1 MMIMLTTLSSSF
13 SSIGF
18 THIFPLV
25 MRTVSREKQGQMFEA
40 WTKMQR
46 GRKTIA
52 IFDARHPFED
62 SKKSNIS
69 DRSSLVRSSEFNSFL
84 LLFFLS
90 FPSNEHRYLDVELR
104 VNRAWLLEREA
115 RGRIANERSFH
126 DRLMRVNMLL

>member
-1 MMIMLTTLSSSF
+1 MIMLTTLSSSF

-69 DRSSLVRSSEFNSFL
+69 DRSSRPNSIRFL

-115 RGRIANERSFH
+115 RGRTANERSFH

>member
-1 MMIMLTTLSSSF
+1 MLTTLSSSF

-69 DRSSLVRSSEFNSFL
+69 DRSSRPNSIRFF

-115 RGRIANERSFH
+115 RGRTANERSFH

>member
-1 MMIMLTTLSSSF
+1 MIMLTTLSSSF

-69 DRSSLVRSSEFNSFL
+69 DRSSRPNSIRSF

-90 FPSNEHRYLDVELR
+90 FPSNEYRYLDVELR

-115 RGRIANERSFH
+115 RGRTANERSFH

>member
-1 MMIMLTTLSSSF
+1 MIMLTTLSSSF

-69 DRSSLVRSSEFNSFL
+69 DRSSRPNSIRFF

>member
-1 MMIMLTTLSSSF
+1 MIMLTTLSSSF

-69 DRSSLVRSSEFNSFL
+69 DRSSRPNSIRSF

-90 FPSNEHRYLDVELR
+90 FPSNKHRYLDVELH

-115 RGRIANERSFH
+115 RGRTANERSFH

>member
-69 DRSSLVRSSEFNSFL
+69 DRSSRPNSIRFF

-115 RGRIANERSFH
+115 RGRTANERSFH

>member
-1 MMIMLTTLSSSF
+1 MIMLTTLSSSF

-69 DRSSLVRSSEFNSFL
+69 DRSSRPNSIRSF

-90 FPSNEHRYLDVELR
+90 FPSNKHRYLDVELR

-115 RGRIANERSFH
+115 RGRTANECSFH

>member
-1 MMIMLTTLSSSF
+1 MIMLTTLSSSF

-69 DRSSLVRSSEFNSFL
+69 DRSSRPNSIRSF

-90 FPSNEHRYLDVELR
+90 FPSNKHRYLDVELR

-115 RGRIANERSFH
+115 RGRTANERSFH

>member
-1 MMIMLTTLSSSF
+1 MIMLTTLSSSF

-69 DRSSLVRSSEFNSFL
+69 DRSSRPNSIRFF

-115 RGRIANERSFH
+115 RGKIANERSFH

>member
-1 MMIMLTTLSSSF
+1 MIMLTTLSSSF

-69 DRSSLVRSSEFNSFL
+69 DRSSRPNSIRFFF

-115 RGRIANERSFH
+115 RGRTANERSFH

>member
-1 MMIMLTTLSSSF
+1 MIMLTTLSSSF

-69 DRSSLVRSSEFNSFL
+69 DRSSRPNSIRSF

-115 RGRIANERSFH
+115 RGRTANERSFH

>member
-1 MMIMLTTLSSSF
+1 MIMLTTLSSSF

-69 DRSSLVRSSEFNSFL
+69 DRSSRPNSIRFF

-115 RGRIANERSFH
+115 RGRTANERSFH

>member
-1 MMIMLTTLSSSF
+1 MIMLTTLSSSF

-69 DRSSLVRSSEFNSFL
+69 DRSSRPNSIRSF

-90 FPSNEHRYLDVELR
+90 FPSNKHRYLDVELR
-104 VNRAWLLEREA
+104 INRAWLLEREA
-115 RGRIANERSFH
+115 RGRTANERSFH